1 VSRARLISLTPAAV
15 AIAVCLQ
22 ACGGGG
28 AKTGETRLATVIH
41 VGAAPIQNAT
51 IAHWMTV
58 LSPQHVLPLPPHFTA
73 CVSRQRVDK
82 PSASKAEL
90 EHACLERY
98 QAVRQEALSFLISSR
113 WLTEEAAAQGAAVTP
128 AEVQQR
134 LERKRKSYSTE
145 AEFKESLSAIARSVP
160 DLRLELEAELAQEK
174 LRRKLAAEE
183 PKISPAAVA
192 AYYRAHAQQYH
203 IPEERYF
210 DIGENFPSAAF
221 AKKVMRETNAGK
233 PLPSLHEKLPRKP
246 YTDYNGEKRT
256 IVEAIFKATPNVVTG
271 PIELN
276 GYFFVIDITRVRPAY
291 VQRLAQVKGAIAKK
305 LAAEQRK
312 RTLAAFIA
320 AWRKRW
326 IARTDCAT
334 GYVVQQC
341 RQYTG
346 ARAPEEPLAF
356 N

>member
-1 VSRARLISLTPAAV
+1 VTRARPIGVALVAV
-15 AIAVCLQ
+15 AIAACLQ
-22 ACGGGG
+22 ACGGG
-28 AKTGETRLATVIH
+28 AADTSETRLATVIH
-41 VGAAPIQNAT
+41 VGAAPIQNVM
-51 IAHWMTV
+51 IAHWMKL
-58 LSPQHVLPLPPHFTA
+58 LSPQHVLPVPPHFTA
-73 CVSRQRVDK
+73 CLSRQRSDK

-90 EHACLERY
+90 EHACLDQY
-98 QAVRQEALSFLISSR
+98 AAARQEALSFLISSR
-113 WLTEEAAAQGAAVTP
+113 WLTEEAAAQGMPVSYG
-128 AEVQQR
+128 EVQQR
-134 LERKRKSYSTE
+134 LEQKRKSYSTE
-145 AEFKESLSAIARSVP
+145 AEFKESLTAIARTVP
-160 DLRLELEAELAQEK
+160 DLRLELEGELAQEK

-183 PKISPAAVA
+183 PKITSAAVA
-192 AYYRAHAQQYH
+192 DYYHAHAQQYH

-221 AKKVMRETNAGK
+221 ARKVMRETNAGK
-233 PLPSLHEKLPRKP
+233 PLPSIHEQLPSKP

-256 IVEAIFKATPNVVTG
+256 IVEAIFKAVPNVVTG

-291 VQRLAQVKGAIAKK
+291 VQPLAQVKGAIAKK

-326 IARTDCAT
+326 IARTDCAP